1 MKTIPHDNYL
11 RLTDP
16 KTYYKTL
23 KFHAQGNFCLHSAT
37 QHLTKLHSLSN
48 KEIELLSGNEL
59 RYNLL
64 DEGIIS
70 GQKIKTLP
78 EDSNLLRD
86 QSCDFFSSRPVD
98 FRTLTTLVSPLV
110 AVKPDTYHRG
120 YPSGGALYPIDVFCC
135 RINPTNEFWPEESD
149 ILHLLPNSLT
159 FEAIKSS
166 RPASY
171 LKEAILPV
179 GSTIGTPY
187 CALIYM
193 AYLPKTLFKYKSRGY
208 RLALMEVGSMY
219 MLIDLH
225 CKKLG
230 LKNRVWS
237 GYTDHMVSN
246 ALSINPALS
255 LPLCV
260 QFIGH

>member
-1 MKTIPHDNYL
+1 MPTIPHDNYL

-16 KTYYKTL
+16 TTYYKTL
-23 KFHAQGNFCLHSAT
+23 NFHVQGNFCLHSAT
-37 QHLTKLHSLSN
+37 QQLTKLHSLSN
-48 KEIELLSGNEL
+48 TEIELLSGNEL
-59 RYNLL
+59 RYNFL
-64 DEGIIS
+64 DEGIIQ

-78 EDSNLLRD
+78 KGSHLLRD
-86 QSCDFFSSRPVD
+86 QSCDFFSSRPVE
-98 FRTLTTLVSPLV
+98 FMTLMTLMSPLV
-110 AVKPDTYHRG
+110 AVRPDTYHRG

-135 RINPTNEFWPEESD
+135 RINATNEFWPEESD
-149 ILHLLPNSLT
+149 ILHLLPNSLAL
-159 FEAIKSS
+159 EAIKPN
-166 RPASY
+166 RPTSY
-171 LKEAILPV
+171 LKEAILPA
-179 GSTIGTPY
+179 GNTIGTPY

-225 CKKLG
+225 CKELG

-246 ALSINPALS
+246 ALSINPALA

-260 QFIGH
+260 QFIGY